1 MASSDRICPERLERQ
16 LGQDRPPLES
26 LLLRMGHSWVLRR
39 GMEDQ
44 TVSTVEAAELLGVSE
59 QFVRRQIRA
68 DALVGVQMRAGCWR
82 IPRSSLR
89 PVAEAHCERSVE
101 ASSPPPYVRRMVE
114 RLDSYGSGM
123 IPCAEAAE
131 IAGVGVKAMRN
142 GLRSGRI
149 PGGRMVG
156 GCWLVTVADFGRW
169 LGVAGAVA

>member
-1 MASSDRICPERLERQ
+1 
-16 LGQDRPPLES
+16 
-26 LLLRMGHSWVLRR
+26 
-39 GMEDQ
+39 
-44 TVSTVEAAELLGVSE
+44 
-59 QFVRRQIRA
+59 
-68 DALVGVQMRAGCWR
+68 
-82 IPRSSLR
+82 
-89 PVAEAHCERSVE
+89 
-101 ASSPPPYVRRMVE
+101 MVE

>member
-1 MASSDRICPERLERQ
+1 
-16 LGQDRPPLES
+16 
-26 LLLRMGHSWVLRR
+26 
-39 GMEDQ
+39 MEDQ
-44 TVSTVEAAELLGVSE
+44 TVSTVVAAELLGVSE

-89 PVAEAHCERSVE
+89 PIVEAHLEQSVSS
-101 ASSPPPYVRRMVE
+101 SSPPPCVRRLIE
-114 RLDSYGSGM
+114 RLDSYGSGV

-149 PGGRMVG
+149 PGGRVDVG
-156 GCWLVTVADFGRW
+156 L
-169 LGVAGAVA
+169 